1 MNANS
6 LLTRPS
12 LLGRSSIGA
21 CLLAVSICFT
31 APAALAQKMVVMEAR
46 GGGVKVGES
55 IDGARALTLKE
66 GERVTLIGPD
76 GKTVS
81 RRGPYSG
88 PAAPPAAGESDPK
101 AALAALVATR
111 NARTSSIG
119 VVRAGTD
126 SVKVPNPW
134 YVDVTRSGPR
144 CLQEGHQPALW
155 RPTADAAQ
163 SFVMFPSD
171 RSWRADFTWKK
182 GENAVQMPPLSRFE
196 GVTTVLVNID
206 QQEFAITINIIPK
219 DIDSTAVLT
228 AWMLEKGCIQQ
239 ADALLQILSA
249 QTGANVQR

>member
-1 MNANS
+1 
-6 LLTRPS
+6 
-12 LLGRSSIGA
+12 
-21 CLLAVSICFT
+21 
-31 APAALAQKMVVMEAR
+31 MVVMEIR
-46 GGGVKVGES
+46 GGSLKVGET
-55 IDGARALTLKE
+55 IDGARVLNLKE
-66 GERVTLIGPD
+66 GERITLIGPD

-101 AALAALVATR
+101 AALAALVANR
-111 NARTSSIG
+111 NARTSTIG

-155 RPTADAAQ
+155 RPTSDAAQ

-171 RSWRADFTWKK
+171 RSWRADFTWQK
-182 GENAVQMPPLSRFE
+182 GEHAVQMPPLSRFE

-219 DIDSTAVLT
+219 GIDSTAVLT

-239 ADALLQILSA
+239 ADALLQILST
-249 QTGANVQR
+249 QQPGGNVQR

>member
-1 MNANS
+1 MS
-6 LLTRPS
+6 LPPRPA
-12 LLGRSSIGA
+12 R
-21 CLLAVSICFT
+21 LLAPILATLLAIGSSV
-31 APAALAQKMVVMEAR
+31 ALAQKMVVMEVR
-46 GGGVKVGES
+46 GSTLKVGET
-55 IDGARALTLKE
+55 IDGARAINLKE
-66 GERVTLIGPD
+66 GERLTLIGPD

-88 PAAPPAAGESDPK
+88 PASPPAAGDADPK
-101 AALAALVATR
+101 AALAALVANR

-155 RPTADAAQ
+155 RPSADAAQ

-182 GENAVQMPPLSRFE
+182 GEHAVQMPPLSRFE

-219 DIDSTAVLT
+219 EIDSTPVLT

-249 QTGANVQR
+249 QQSGGNVQR